1 MAMLVNSIE
10 EFVKYVPT
18 ALGTKWGPLS
28 PYMEEADFEMEI
40 FSFGKDLLDA
50 IKALDQT
57 NQIRRITCKIHCLL
71 GYHHAIP
78 FTDLIQTE
86 TGFAVTSN
94 QNLSPAS
101 KERVERLITWCVDQI
116 GTLTDML
123 TEALRADNTLLA
135 EWKKFSGYS
144 QIFDSLFIS
153 GNDFAKSAKIEGS
166 NRDVFL
172 NAKPDIVTLQ
182 LNLLAP
188 VVSKQYLAELITMV
202 RDNSVTEDAK
212 PVITLCKQVLG
223 QVYNKNQ
230 DQATKTLNEITNLLE
245 SDNSKYSVYFASP
258 EYSLRHSANYVNNQA
273 DPIYFFG
280 I

>member
-18 ALGTKWGPLS
+18 ARGTDWAPLN

-50 IKALDQT
+50 IKALDET
-57 NQIRRITCKIHCLL
+57 NQIRKIACKIHCLL

-86 TGFAVTSN
+86 TGFAVTN
-94 QNLSPAS
+94 TQNLAPAS
-101 KERVERLITWCVDQI
+101 KERVERLIIWCVDQI
-116 GTLTDML
+116 DVLTDML
-123 TEALRADNTLLA
+123 TEAIRGNNTLLT
-135 EWKKFSGYS
+135 EWKKFGGYK
-144 QIFDSLFIS
+144 QIFDCLFLS
-153 GNDFAKSAKIEGS
+153 GNDFAKWAKIEG
-166 NRDVFL
+166 RKRAAFL

-188 VVSKQYLAELITMV
+188 VISKKYLSEIIEMLQ
-202 RDNSVTEDAK
+202 NSAITEDAK

-230 DQATKTLNEITNLLE
+230 DEATKTLNEITNLLE
-245 SDNSKYSVYFASP
+245 SDSSKYSVYFASP